1 LSISENNDFTLNPGS
16 IGTYL
21 ITLELVDDHMGVLI
35 VNDGNKVEKEPDSD
49 HKEPVGEDK
58 EKTDHKEPADVE
70 ENEDDLEK
78 VIQDQHKIP
87 VIDINNPM
95 EISKTIQ
102 SEHDKWNH
110 LFVGFLIIF
119 IPISCCLYFM
129 FCRKKGNPKEST
141 LLPVTK
147 NEDKDQ

>member
-1 LSISENNDFTLNPGS
+1 LNPGS

-21 ITLELVDDHMGVLI
+21 ITLELVNDHMGVLI
-35 VNDGNKVEKEPDSD
+35 VNDGESNDPPQKQETKESDADHNQTNKD
-49 HKEPVGEDK
+49 DK
-58 EKTDHKEPADVE
+58 ESTDNKDEIQ
-70 ENEDDLEK
+70 EDDLEK
-78 VIQDQHKIP
+78 VIQDQHKVP
-87 VIDINNPM
+87 VIDINSPM

-110 LFVGFLIIF
+110 LFIGFLILF

-129 FCRKKGNPKEST
+129 FCRKKGNPKESS